1 MNLIKIKK
9 RPQQA
14 EGGAAA
20 PPSKPPPRVRLVGE
34 ARRNLTKFLS
44 LCLKVVPRP
53 SEDFLVS
60 FWTGEKPYKCIGSK
74 WRL

>member
-9 RPQQA
+9 KRPRQP

-20 PPSKPPPRVRLVGE
+20 PPFETPPVVHLVGE
-34 ARRNLTKFLS
+34 VRRNLTKFLS
-44 LCLKVVPRP
+44 SCLKVVPRP

-74 WRL
+74 

>member
-1 MNLIKIKK
+1 MNLIKIKR
-9 RPQQA
+9 RPRQA
-14 EGGAAA
+14 EAL
-20 PPSKPPPRVRLVGE
+20 VRLVGE

-44 LCLKVVPRP
+44 SCLKVVPRP

-74 WRL
+74 